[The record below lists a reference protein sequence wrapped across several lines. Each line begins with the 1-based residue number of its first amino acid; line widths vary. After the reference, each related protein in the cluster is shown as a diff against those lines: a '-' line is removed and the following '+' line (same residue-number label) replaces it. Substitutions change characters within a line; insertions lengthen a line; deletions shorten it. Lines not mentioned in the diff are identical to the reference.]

1 LICYLIITRGWLAGL
16 LKSKPTQLISSK
28 EIIMQMSKM
37 TPIAIC
43 LAVGFAT
50 VAVESQ
56 AARKRNQLPAT
67 AAAQAT
73 AAQSASQNLP
83 AAKYPNGL
91 PWRAVEQ
98 DFMDVK
104 ARISVVEGKVDDV
117 KADTEAILSELD
129 DIDADHVT
137 IMNDLADIK
146 AEIANVAGDVSD
158 MADDVAMLK
167 NALQVQV
174 SVAPA
179 SADARNEANDAPV
192 TLFVQV
198 IQNGAGLSGLTADAF
213 MFTNSFPVAGAGYC
227 GTAACFSEGMDGLYA
242 LELAGDW
249 VAGAYAGTLSAQD
262 SGTAASGASLV
273 TFEIP
278 AEPVPS
284 P

>member
-1 LICYLIITRGWLAGL
+1 
-16 LKSKPTQLISSK
+16 
-28 EIIMQMSKM
+28 
-37 TPIAIC
+37 
-43 LAVGFAT
+43 
-50 VAVESQ
+50 
-56 AARKRNQLPAT
+56 
-67 AAAQAT
+67 
-73 AAQSASQNLP
+73 
-83 AAKYPNGL
+83 
-91 PWRAVEQ
+91 
-98 DFMDVK
+98 MDVK
-104 ARISVVEGKVDDV
+104 ARISVVEVKVDEV
-117 KADTEAILSELD
+117 KADTETILYELD

-146 AEIANVAGDVSD
+146 TDIANVAVDVTD
-158 MADDVAMLK
+158 MANDVAMLK

-179 SADARNEANDAPV
+179 SADARNEVNDAPV

-198 IQNGAGLSGLTADAF
+198 IQNGAGLTGLTADAF
-213 MFTNSFPVAGAGYC
+213 AFSNSFPIAGAGYC

-249 VAGAYAGTLSAQD
+249 VAGAYAGTLAAQD
-262 SGTAASGASLV
+262 SGTSASGASLV

>member
-1 LICYLIITRGWLAGL
+1 
-16 LKSKPTQLISSK
+16 
-28 EIIMQMSKM
+28 MQISKM

-43 LAVGFAT
+43 FGVGLAT
-50 VAVESQ
+50 VATSTQ
-56 AARKRNQLPAT
+56 AALFDRFKSRAAQR
-67 AAAQAT
+67 AAAAAAAPAPAQQA
-73 AAQSASQNLP
+73 APQASSQNLP

-91 PWRAVEQ
+91 GWRAIEN
-98 DFMDVK
+98 DFIDVK

-117 KADTEAILSELD
+117 KADTESILSELD
-129 DIDADHVT
+129 DVDADQVT
-137 IMNDLADIK
+137 IMDDLDDIK
-146 AEIANVAGDVSD
+146 TDLENVAGDLGD

-167 NALQVQV
+167 NAVQVQV

-179 SADARNEANDAPV
+179 SAESRNEVNDAPV
-192 TLFVQV
+192 TLYVQV
-198 IQNGAGLSGLTADAF
+198 IQNGSGLSGLPAEAF
-213 MFTNSFPVAGAGYC
+213 TFFNSFPVAGAGYC

-249 VAGAYAGTLSAQD
+249 VAGSYAGTLSALD
-262 SGTAASGASLV
+262 SDTTASGTSLV

>member
-1 LICYLIITRGWLAGL
+1 
-16 LKSKPTQLISSK
+16 
-28 EIIMQMSKM
+28 MQMSKM

-56 AARKRNQLPAT
+56 AARRIKQLPVT

-73 AAQSASQNLP
+73 ASQSASHNLP
-83 AAKYPNGL
+83 AARYPNGL

-104 ARISVVEGKVDDV
+104 ARISVVEGKVDEV
-117 KADTEAILSELD
+117 KADTEAILLELD

-137 IMNDLADIK
+137 IMDDLADIK
-146 AEIANVAGDVSD
+146 ADIENVAGDIGD

-174 SVAPA
+174 SVATA
-179 SADARNEANDAPV
+179 SAEARNEVNDAPV

-198 IQNGAGLSGLTADAF
+198 IQNGTGLSGLG
-213 MFTNSFPVAGAGYC
+213 AGAFAFINAFPSDDPGFC
-227 GTAACFSEGMDGLYA
+227 CTVTGVSEGEGKAGLYA
-242 LELAGDW
+242 LELSGDW
-249 VAGAYAGTLSAQD
+249 VAGAYAGTLTAHDGDTSAN
-262 SGTAASGASLV
+262 GTSMV

-278 AEPVPS
+278 VEPMPA